1 LPLVTAVAVLCT
13 CAYPLPEPAPPP
25 DLRGWL
31 ERVEWRVAGDEA
43 ARVLAGYLRVDNQ
56 NPPGNETQGARYL
69 AAVLAREGIKSEILE
84 HLPGRGSLV
93 ARLEGSGEEK
103 PICLLSHIDTATS
116 EPAEWPAGK
125 GPLSGN
131 IDEEGMIWGRGALD
145 MKGMGAIE
153 LMTLVWL
160 KRLEVPLRRDVV
172 LLAVADEEVGNGGMR
187 FVMEKHWDRI
197 GCSHMVN
204 EGGLGLKDGLF
215 KGQTVYAISV
225 AEKGVMWVTMTVRG
239 EGGHGSTPRP
249 GHTPRVLIHALGRLL
264 KRVPEAR
271 IHPSLQELFARVG
284 EHRGGVS
291 GFVLKRPTLVRWLAM
306 DKLLGRP
313 GTRAALV
320 DTVNITVLDTGG
332 NQPNV
337 VPTTARARLDIRL
350 LPDTKPGQVLAE
362 LRRLVGKDPRI
373 RFEQSHHWPSLES
386 SRDDPFYR
394 ALARHAVAG
403 RENAV
408 AGPVLSIGF
417 TDSLFARQRGV
428 RAYGLVPFEVD
439 EDEAKT
445 MHAPEERVSVA
456 NVRRG
461 LRVLLGAVIEV
472 SADLTRTGR
481 GATVRPP
488 PFKPV
493 RPDAPA
499 QRAPN
504 IKETA
509 PARPATQP
517 ASAPSSRPAN
527 PKR

>member
-1 LPLVTAVAVLCT
+1 MRMLTRATLSLTGLALST
-13 CAYPLPEPAPPP
+13 CAYPLPDAAPPP
-25 DLRGWL
+25 DLRGWP
-31 ERVEWRVAGDEA
+31 ERVDWRGAGDEA
-43 ARVLAGYLRVDNQ
+43 ARVLAGYLRVDTQ
-56 NPPGNETQGARYL
+56 NPPGNETRGARYL
-69 AAVLAREGIKSEILE
+69 AAVLAREGIRSEIVE
-84 HLPGRGSLV
+84 HRPGRGSLI
-93 ARLEGSGEEK
+93 ARLKGSGQQK

-116 EPAEWPAGK
+116 EPAEWPPGR
-125 GPLSGN
+125 GPVSGT
-131 IDEEGMIWGRGALD
+131 IDDSGTIWGRGALD

-172 LLAVADEEVGNGGMR
+172 LLAVADEEVDNGGMR
-187 FVMEKHWDRI
+187 FVMQKHWRRI

-215 KGQTVYAISV
+215 RGQTVFGISV

-249 GHTPRVLIHALGRLL
+249 EHTPRRLIEALGRLL
-264 KRVPEAR
+264 KRVPKAR

-284 EHRGGVS
+284 EHKGGVT

-337 VPTTARARLDIRL
+337 VPSTARARLDIRL
-350 LPDTKPGQVLAE
+350 LPDTRPAQVLAE
-362 LRRLVGKDPRI
+362 LRRLVGGDPAI
-373 RFEQSHHWPSLES
+373 RFEQTHYYPSLES
-386 SRDDPFYR
+386 PRDDPLYR

-403 RENAV
+403 RDDAV

-428 RAYGLVPFEVD
+428 RAYGLVPFEVT

-445 MHAPEERVSVA
+445 MHAPKERVSVA

-472 SADLTRTGR
+472 SADLSKAGR
-481 GATVRPP
+481 GRTVRPP
-488 PFKPV
+488 PFRPV
-493 RPDAPA
+493 RLEERQP
-499 QRAPN
+499 
-504 IKETA
+504 A
-509 PARPATQP
+509 PARPATRP
-517 ASAPSSRPAN
+517 ASAPSSQPADVDTQ
-527 PKR
+527 